1 MSFFFIQIY
10 THPKQDNQIVF
21 NETRITSFEFFTHP
35 LYSSFDRRKHDIG
48 LVRIKGGLPD
58 NGYVRPI
65 CLNGRKPERRER
77 CFVAGWGS
85 TGADQRAYSPELM
98 EAMVPMMDV
107 RACGRPDS
115 YGKSFDDKAMICAGY
130 WSGQTDTCVGD
141 SGGPLVCIDEHLQ
154 PHVAGIISWGKGCGR
169 AHYPG
174 VYTRVSY
181 YLEWIKSVIEG
192 TAPVSASGDA
202 INSINL
208 SSGPKKQ
215 RKENKKQGKIVIGVI
230 DKPKPNGLA
239 GRSESYQAPQKPPLT
254 FTTLGSLD
262 FSNYDPS
269 KGFSA
274 SNAPVETTTMIPDIT
289 TESVVTV
296 SDTYVEM
303 DTVAER
309 RGVDFDDD
317 FIDDT
322 TTSST
327 DYNSTDN
334 PGRRD
339 EDLMGSARKYYNAGD
354 KNSRTI
360 GTRTPC
366 GDLFAKYNVNLNV
379 EG

>member
-1 MSFFFIQIY
+1 
-10 THPKQDNQIVF
+10 
-21 NETRITSFEFFTHP
+21 
-35 LYSSFDRRKHDIG
+35 
-48 LVRIKGGLPD
+48 
-58 NGYVRPI
+58 
-65 CLNGRKPERRER
+65 
-77 CFVAGWGS
+77 
-85 TGADQRAYSPELM
+85 
-98 EAMVPMMDV
+98 MMDV

-115 YGKSFDDKAMICAGY
+115 YGKSFDDKSMICAGY
-130 WSGQTDTCVGD
+130 WSGVTDTCVGD
-141 SGGPLVCIDEHLQ
+141 SGGPLVCIDEQLQ

-181 YLEWIKSVIEG
+181 YLEWIKSVVRG
-192 TAPVSASGDA
+192 DVTASVDST
-202 INSINL
+202 NSIN
-208 SSGPKKQ
+208 SSNGQKQ

-230 DKPKPNGLA
+230 DKPKPAGLA
-239 GRSESYQAPQKPPLT
+239 GRSESYQEPQKQPLT

-262 FSNYDPS
+262 FSNYDPA

-274 SNAPVETTTMIPDIT
+274 SNAPKTVEQTVIVETTQVMT
-289 TESVVTV
+289 TVVSQPVVKTTV
-296 SDTYVEM
+296 EV
-303 DTVAER
+303 VGER

-317 FIDDT
+317 FVDVNNET
-322 TTSST
+322 V
-327 DYNSTDN
+327 TDN

-339 EDLMGSARKYYNAGD
+339 ENDSLETNARKYYNPGD